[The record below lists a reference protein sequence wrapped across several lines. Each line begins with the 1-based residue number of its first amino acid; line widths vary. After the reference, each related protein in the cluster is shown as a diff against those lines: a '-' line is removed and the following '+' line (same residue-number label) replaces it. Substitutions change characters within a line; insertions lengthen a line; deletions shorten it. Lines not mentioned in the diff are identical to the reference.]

1 MAEKQVRRKRYTTDN
16 ILKHVKLKPPYDEI
30 YNEKAINIIGEEVL
44 NTLADLIKEGY
55 AVDFGLGRCYLKLR
69 RNNAIL
75 NDKAKSMSLVFRG
88 EVKDKIQEEIDI
100 TEVAPDD
107 FERDIPAEEL
117 NELAEAINKMKREAG
132 ETDFVE
138 MTTESEHSI
147 YYGDHAVREIIKYLR
162 KGEVPQKRDAD
173 VVLKDTRRS
182 VLKEVSLDN
191 R

>member
-88 EVKDKIQEEIDI
+88 EVKDKIQEEIIDKCY
-100 TEVAPDD
+100 
-107 FERDIPAEEL
+107 L
-117 NELAEAINKMKREAG
+117 KNELFK
-132 ETDFVE
+132 T
-138 MTTESEHSI
+138 
-147 YYGDHAVREIIKYLR
+147 YGLYNYNS
-162 KGEVPQKRDAD
+162 G
-173 VVLKDTRRS
+173 KD
-182 VLKEVSLDN
+182 KDE
-191 R
+191 